1 MAGYQILTGIGER
14 SKSFATTFLKFFL
27 YVFLII
33 LAIVILKGV
42 LKTDELVMQPI
53 SAPKAFIEAGYQ
65 GNIIAQ
71 RLHEEIENLY
81 QNSTTIRQDSTFINV
96 DQSKDINMNVMGL
109 GVSASNIIYHLRDLL
124 GIQTNY
130 ITGHLT
136 DLNDVLSL
144 KLSVSNPKGSRT
156 IRLPYTTNQK
166 LQVFDSLLF
175 EGAKFIT
182 ELQNPYRLAV
192 YYNQNGDDENALKV
206 IRKLVKSP
214 GEKKWAYNLWANII
228 KNKTSLHES
237 IEFYQLAL
245 QEDPNF
251 ELAHRN
257 LGQTYFQMDSLDLA
271 LQYFEN
277 SKELDPN
284 SWNTINMLALL
295 HGKEGNSEK
304 AKELFE
310 TNLTNH
316 ASELGSYSNYA
327 SFLMARE
334 EVEEIPKLFQKA
346 KNQNFENDEF
356 YIIKSGYY
364 SFLGKLDSANI
375 FIDKALLFN
384 PNNIDALMSKANIIG
399 ERDGRIAAIPHM
411 ERVLVEYEAAEAN
424 DGLLNTL
431 NSLAVAEYENG
442 RYDFAHK
449 HILRAIDIAP
459 NYGLLNTTLAEVYY
473 LKGMKEKFY
482 ENIIIAYEK
491 GSFIREDWFED
502 MPYDQLKDD
511 IRLREIMNK
520 YRPEIL
526 D

>member
-1 MAGYQILTGIGER
+1 MAGYQILSGIGER

-27 YVFLII
+27 YIFLII
-33 LAIVILKGV
+33 LSIVILKGV

-53 SAPKAFIEAGYQ
+53 SAPKAFVEAGYQ
-65 GNIIAQ
+65 GNIIAE
-71 RLHEEIENLY
+71 RLHEEIESLY
-81 QNSTTIRQDSTFINV
+81 QNATTIRQDSTFINV

-166 LQVFDSLLF
+166 LEVFDSLLF

-192 YYNQNGDDENALKV
+192 YYNQNGKDDKALEV
-206 IRKLVKSP
+206 IRQLVKSP

-228 KNKTSLHES
+228 KNKTSLNES
-237 IEFYQLAL
+237 LEFYRLAL

-251 ELAHRN
+251 ELALRN

-271 LQYFEN
+271 IQYFEKARKIEPSN
-277 SKELDPN
+277 
-284 SWNTINMLALL
+284 WGTTNMLAFLN
-295 HGKEGNSEK
+295 GNTGNTEK
-304 AKELFE
+304 AKEFFE

-316 ASELGSYSNYA
+316 PTALGSYSNYA
-327 SFLMARE
+327 SFLIGRKEPE
-334 EVEEIPKLFQKA
+334 ELPRLFQKA
-346 KNQNFENDEF
+346 KNQNFEHDEF
-356 YIIKSGYY
+356 YIIKSNYY
-364 SFLGKLDSANI
+364 TFLDKLDSASLT
-375 FIDKALLFN
+375 IDKALLFN
-384 PNNIDALMSKANIIG
+384 PNNLDALMSKANIIG
-399 ERDGRIAAIPHM
+399 EKDGRIAAIPYM
-411 ERVLVEYEAAEAN
+411 ERVLLEYENAEPN

-431 NSLAVAEYENG
+431 NSLAVAEYYDG
-442 RYDFAHK
+442 RLDSAHE
-449 HILRAIDIAP
+449 HISRAIEIAP

-473 LKGMKEKFY
+473 LKGMKEEFY

-491 GSFIREDWFED
+491 GSFIHEDWFED

-511 IRLREIMNK
+511 RRLREIMEK
-520 YRPEIL
+520 YRPKIL